1 MADLKRWSRGEIT
14 RMRLEIDRLFD
25 ELCLDFDLP
34 AMVCRMTG
42 DIELWEE
49 DDALVCRMELG
60 AIDPDD
66 VTVMATGRL
75 LAITAEVSEVEG
87 SRRRSRA
94 FRREIRLPCAIRA
107 DEVEV
112 AFADSVL
119 LVRLPRCTR
128 QHIVRIIKK

>member
-25 ELCLDFDLP
+25 ELCLDLDLP

-49 DDALVCRMELG
+49 GDALVCRMELG
-60 AIDPDD
+60 AMDPDD
-66 VTVMATGRL
+66 VTVVAAGRL
-75 LAITAEVSEVEG
+75 LAITAEVSGMEG
-87 SRRRSRA
+87 DRRRSRA
-94 FRREIRLPCAIRA
+94 FRKEIRLPCAIRA
-107 DEVEV
+107 EEIEV
-112 AFADSVL
+112 AFADGVL
-119 LVRLPRCTR
+119 LVRLPKCPR